1 MACKK
6 PILMAIDGISRDL
19 VEEANAGM
27 FVDPENPKEFE
38 RIIRYY
44 LSNQDLIKEQG
55 ESGYHFAKANFDRT
69 VLAKKYISFI
79 SKKFTE
85 N

>member
-6 PILMAIDGISRDL
+6 PILMAIDGISKVL

-27 FVDPENPKEFE
+27 FVEPENPVEFE

-44 LSNQDLIKEQG
+44 LANPDLIKSQG
-55 ESGYHFAKANFDRT
+55 ESGYHFAKSNFDRST
-69 VLAKKYISFI
+69 LALKYQSELLNVV
-79 SKKFTE
+79 K
-85 N
+85 